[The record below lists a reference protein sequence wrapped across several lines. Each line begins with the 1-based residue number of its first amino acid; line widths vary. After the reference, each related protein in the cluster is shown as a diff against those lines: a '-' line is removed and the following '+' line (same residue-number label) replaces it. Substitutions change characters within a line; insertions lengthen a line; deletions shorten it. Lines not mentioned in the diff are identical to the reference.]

1 MSINKNE
8 LTKEQIAKAMS
19 CETAEELMAL
29 AKSEG
34 IELTKDE
41 AKAYM
46 AELQDFDL
54 DDENIKKIAGGTNLT
69 LKCPMKGYWSV
80 RPIHTVYLRENTC
93 AWIERAKMKLSNY
106 NFLKNYDGVN
116 VFFNAKTCALAIE
129 KLSPFSFLCL

>member
-46 AELQDFDL
+46 EM
-54 DDENIKKIAGGTNLT
+54 E
-69 LKCPMKGYWSV
+69 
-80 RPIHTVYLRENTC
+80 
-93 AWIERAKMKLSNY
+93 
-106 NFLKNYDGVN
+106 
-116 VFFNAKTCALAIE
+116 
-129 KLSPFSFLCL
+129 